1 MSMSSKNDEKEE
13 IPIKCSEET
22 ANKTA
27 CINDEDDIVFQFK
40 IIISI
45 VFIILILFLAFFVY
59 NLIKCY
65 LPKWRRER
73 QLREEVER
81 KVEIKNSSPEKPEIE
96 LA

>member
-1 MSMSSKNDEKEE
+1 MSNSQKNPNNQIINCTNASKNDDVCKQ
-13 IPIKCSEET
+13 ID
-22 ANKTA
+22 
-27 CINDEDDIVFQFK
+27 NDAVKQFK
-40 IIISI
+40 ILVSI
-45 VFIILILFLAFFVY
+45 VFIGLIIFLIYFIY

>member
-1 MSMSSKNDEKEE
+1 MSNSQKNPNNQTINCTNASKNDDVCKQ
-13 IPIKCSEET
+13 IDNDAIK
-22 ANKTA
+22 
-27 CINDEDDIVFQFK
+27 QFK
-40 IIISI
+40 ILVSI
-45 VFIILILFLAFFVY
+45 VFIGLIIFLIYFIY

>member
-1 MSMSSKNDEKEE
+1 MSNSQKNDDVCKQ
-13 IPIKCSEET
+13 ID
-22 ANKTA
+22 
-27 CINDEDDIVFQFK
+27 NDAVKQFK
-40 IIISI
+40 ILVSI
-45 VFIILILFLAFFVY
+45 VFIGLIIFLIYFIY

>member
-1 MSMSSKNDEKEE
+1 MSNSQKNPNNQTINCTNASKNDDVCKQ
-13 IPIKCSEET
+13 ID
-22 ANKTA
+22 
-27 CINDEDDIVFQFK
+27 NDAVKQFK
-40 IIISI
+40 ILVSI
-45 VFIILILFLAFFVY
+45 VFIGLIIFLIYFLY

>member
-1 MSMSSKNDEKEE
+1 MSNSQKNPNNQTINCTNASKNDDVCKQ
-13 IPIKCSEET
+13 ID
-22 ANKTA
+22 
-27 CINDEDDIVFQFK
+27 NDAVKQFK
-40 IIISI
+40 ILVSI
-45 VFIILILFLAFFVY
+45 VFIGLIIFLIYFIY

-73 QLREEVER
+73 QLREEGER

>member
-1 MSMSSKNDEKEE
+1 MSNSQKNPNNQTINCTNASKNDDVCKQ
-13 IPIKCSEET
+13 ID
-22 ANKTA
+22 
-27 CINDEDDIVFQFK
+27 NDAVKQFK
-40 IIISI
+40 ILVSI
-45 VFIILILFLAFFVY
+45 VFIGLIIFLIYFIY